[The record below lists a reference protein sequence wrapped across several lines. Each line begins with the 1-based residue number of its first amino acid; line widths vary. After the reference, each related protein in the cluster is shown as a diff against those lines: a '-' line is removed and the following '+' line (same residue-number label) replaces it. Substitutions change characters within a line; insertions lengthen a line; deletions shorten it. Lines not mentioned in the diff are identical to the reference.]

1 MISSATDVPTG
12 SEISCDVC
20 IVGSGPAGI
29 TLSREFMGTTL
40 RTILLESGGRQETEQ
55 SRDLLRGYVQPPG
68 SHEPIEEG
76 RRRQFGGTSE
86 AWGGRCVPL
95 DEIDFERRPWI
106 PHSGWPV
113 GAPEVSAYLPR
124 AIALCE
130 AGPAVFDA
138 AEAFPEA
145 QLEMI
150 RGFDGSDVTTSRLER
165 WGPPTKFAARY
176 GKSLEQAAGTTVL
189 LNATAFHLDIDAS
202 SRRIQA
208 VEVATTAQH
217 RFKIRAG
224 IVVLACGGL
233 ENARLLL
240 ASNDV
245 VKPGIG
251 NESDNVGR
259 FYMAH
264 PEGVFSFVQLR
275 DPRNGLI
282 YDFERHAGVY
292 VRRRFWLSPEV
303 QRREEIGNGVASLF
317 RPYSHE
323 SLQTNGLISAVFL
336 AKFLLHAKTL
346 RGNDLREY
354 FRRNRRAVARHLR
367 IVAWHAPSLVPHL
380 WEVAQQRLLSGR
392 RLPMLLPRKRSLHN
406 RFDLWFQTEHAPNR
420 DSRVVLHLDRDALG
434 VRRLEARIAFS
445 DLDRRTILQMHR
457 LIAEQFTRTGTGTL
471 VHDGAALDGLIDDK
485 FRRVN
490 SVGHHIGTT
499 RMSSMAAEGVVDVNC
514 RVHGTENLYIAGSSV
529 FPTSGHANP
538 TLTIVVLA
546 LRLADYLRAL

>member
-1 MISSATDVPTG
+1 MISSAADVPAG
-12 SEISCDVC
+12 SEISCDIC
-20 IVGSGPAGI
+20 IIGSGPAGI
-29 TLSREFMGTTL
+29 TLARELMGTTL
-40 RTILLESGGRQETEQ
+40 RTILLESGGRKETEQ
-55 SRDLLRGYVQPPG
+55 SRDLSRGYVQPPG
-68 SHEPIEEG
+68 SHEPLEEG

-106 PHSGWPV
+106 PHSGWPIAASV
-113 GAPEVSAYLPR
+113 VNAYLSR
-124 AIALCE
+124 AITLCE

-150 RGFDGSDVTTSRLER
+150 LGFDGTDVTTSRLER
-165 WGPPTKFAARY
+165 WGPPTNFAARY
-176 GKSLEQAAGTTVL
+176 GKSLEQAAGTMVL
-189 LNATAFHLDIDAS
+189 LNATAFHLAIGAS
-202 SRRIQA
+202 SRRIRA

-217 RFKIRAG
+217 RFRMRPG

-240 ASNDV
+240 ASDDV

-259 FYMAH
+259 FYMVH
-264 PEGVFSFVQLR
+264 PEGVFSFVRLR
-275 DPRNGLI
+275 DPHHGFI

-303 QRREEIGNGVASLF
+303 QRRAEIGNGAASLF

-323 SLQTNGLISAVFL
+323 SLRTSGLTSAVFL

-346 RGNDLREY
+346 HGSDLREY
-354 FRRNRRAVARHLR
+354 FRRNRPALVRHLR
-367 IVAWHAPSLVPHL
+367 VVAWHAPSLVPHL
-380 WEVAQQRLLSGR
+380 WEVVRQRLFSRR
-392 RLPMLLPRKRSLHN
+392 RLPMLLPRKRNLDN
-406 RFDLWFQTEHAPNR
+406 RFELSFQTEHAPNR
-420 DSRVVLHLDRDALG
+420 DSRVVLHSDRDALG
-434 VRRLEARIAFS
+434 VRRLEARIAFG

-457 LIAEQFTRTGTGTL
+457 LIAEQFTRTGTGML
-471 VHDGAALDGLIDDK
+471 VHERAALDGLIDDR
-485 FRRVN
+485 FRCVN
-490 SVGHHIGTT
+490 SVGHHMGTT
-499 RMSSMAAEGVVDVNC
+499 RMSSMAAKGVVDVNC
-514 RVHGTENLYIAGSSV
+514 RVHGTENLYIVGSSV

-538 TLTIVVLA
+538 TLTIVALA